1 MNDGNEKNQGSG
13 FKYFLF
19 LGIPVIIILT
29 VLGAYYYTTNPK
41 LILTTTI
48 EKSFETLNNILNNQ
62 NALSKIDKPFALTGN
77 INLKLEENN
86 NSINL
91 EQFDFNYE
99 IEVDKTK
106 EYLSFLLGINEEE
119 KNILNLKLFQLE
131 QKQFLIS
138 EKLFDGILDITDNN
152 NTENFSILKKKT
164 LDIENSKIML
174 QKFKNILLET
184 IDEKYIA
191 REKTDLL
198 IQNEKI
204 KTTKVSYLLDEEN
217 QEKTIEKM
225 KEKILNDDE
234 FLEILSEIKNTDQE
248 DIEKM
253 LQDYQFNYKNDI
265 EIAIYTE
272 GLKQNVI
279 QYSIIENNQ
288 NLITYSNYHEK
299 TLNIN
304 NEITLKFEDWTKEH
318 IEIEYH
324 LLKEDITGNI
334 DIKLN
339 ENIEQ
344 DKKENLVLTL
354 KKKNLSIRMNL
365 NNQLQIKEEIKIP
378 DTTNAKPYQ
387 SLTEQELNEFMLKLE
402 DILKTILY
410 SFTKNSI

>member
-253 LQDYQFNYKNDI
+253 IQDYQFNYKNDI

>member
-1 MNDGNEKNQGSG
+1 M
-13 FKYFLF
+13 
-19 LGIPVIIILT
+19 
-29 VLGAYYYTTNPK
+29 GAYYYTTNPK

-253 LQDYQFNYKNDI
+253 IQDYQFNYKNDI

-324 LLKEDITGNI
+324 ILKEDITGNI

-402 DILKTILY
+402 DILKIILY

>member
-253 LQDYQFNYKNDI
+253 IQDYQFNYKNDI

-324 LLKEDITGNI
+324 ILKEDITGNI

-402 DILKTILY
+402 DILKIILY